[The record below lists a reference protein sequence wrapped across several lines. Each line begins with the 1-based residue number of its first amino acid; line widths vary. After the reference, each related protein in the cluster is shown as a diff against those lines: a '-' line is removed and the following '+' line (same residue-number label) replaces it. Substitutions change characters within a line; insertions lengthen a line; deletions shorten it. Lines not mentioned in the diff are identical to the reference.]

1 MSKRKGRG
9 AEMKA
14 YQHIIIIVALILFTI
29 FFYKD
34 GFGSIAFLLA
44 TIYLTM
50 IFIRE
55 IRRSK
60 NDKKA

>member
-1 MSKRKGRG
+1 
-9 AEMKA
+9 MKV
-14 YQHIIIIVALILFTI
+14 YQHIIIIAALILFTI
-29 FFYKD
+29 FFYKE

-55 IRRSK
+55 IKRSK
-60 NDKKA
+60 NDKKV

>member
-1 MSKRKGRG
+1 ML
-9 AEMKA
+9 MKT
-14 YQHIIIIVALILFTI
+14 YQHLIIIIALTLFTI
-29 FFYKD
+29 FFYKE

-44 TIYLTM
+44 AIYLFF

-60 NDKKA
+60 